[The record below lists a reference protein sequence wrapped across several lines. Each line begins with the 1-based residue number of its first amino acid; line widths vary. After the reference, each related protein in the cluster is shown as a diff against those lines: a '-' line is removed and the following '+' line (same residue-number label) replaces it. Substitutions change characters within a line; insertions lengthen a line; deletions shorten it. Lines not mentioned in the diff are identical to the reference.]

1 MNLSGKILKW
11 FGWSVHYTV
20 PDYPKAI
27 ICVAPHTSNWDFI
40 LGELAVRSVGVK
52 AGFLMKSTWFFF
64 PLGYFLRAIGGVAV
78 ERGKKKASLVET
90 LVGRFKQSDKL
101 VLAIAPEGTRKKTT
115 TWHTGFLRIA
125 YQAEIPV
132 CLGAIDYPSR
142 TILVTEQ
149 LSLTGD
155 IDADLRAVKQY
166 YSAFTGKYPEKFST
180 DD

>member
-1 MNLSGKILKW
+1 M
-11 FGWSVHYTV
+11 
-20 PDYPKAI
+20 A
-27 ICVAPHTSNWDFI
+27 
-40 LGELAVRSVGVK
+40 
-52 AGFLMKSTWFFF
+52 
-64 PLGYFLRAIGGVAV
+64 
-78 ERGKKKASLVET
+78 
-90 LVGRFKQSDKL
+90 RFKQSDKL

-132 CLGAIDYPSR
+132 CLGAIDYQSR
-142 TILVTEQ
+142 TIFVTEQ
-149 LSLTGD
+149 LTLTGD